1 MSTTQRSESMNA
13 FFDGYVNSKTTLK
26 VFVEQYEKALESKVE
41 KEKEADFHS
50 FNSMYECL
58 SNYEMEKQFQ
68 RLYTNEKFREFQEEL
83 KGKFDC
89 YHSLIKDENPSFVY
103 EVVEDVK
110 VGDKRRDVKFMV
122 AFNEVE
128 CEAKCNCHLFE
139 FRGILCRHALLVLIL
154 RKVSEIPSRYVL
166 SRWRKDLKRGYTCI
180 RSSYNLSCKETQRCG
195 QMCDAF
201 RYVAIIAASEEEK
214 YKRVMDVIEELK
226 SSLMN
231 GEVINSTTQASCLPQ
246 DNEVDKQNMSSG
258 ANKVLS
264 PLVTRRKGHPPTKRR
279 VSRLEQVVE
288 SLKMKKK
295 RKQIEEKDP
304 KKSRQRQSSISY
316 NDIDC
321 VPIPSSTHK
330 VDEMGT
336 QESFVTT
343 SPMMPLQGFYMVPQR
358 NVDEMGT
365 QESFVTTSPMVPLQG
380 FYMVPQRNLTFEPE
394 ESLGDGKRFVPRDV
408 SQYGNDE
415 GESTGDFHVP
425 VHCRT
430 RVT

>member
-1 MSTTQRSESMNA
+1 MKKLLEKLRGYSKYEEIKEALQSVVYDSLNENDEFENGWSLLIDTYDLNENDGLDGLYKERQCWVPTYVKHTFCAGMSTTQRSESMNA

-83 KGKFDC
+83 KEKFYC
-89 YHSLIKDENPSFVY
+89 YHYLINDESSSFVY

-122 AFNEVE
+122 AFNEGE

-139 FRGILCRHALLVLIL
+139 FKGLLCRHALLVLIL
-154 RKVSEIPSRYVL
+154 RKVSEIPSRYIL

-201 RYVAIIAASEEEK
+201 REVAIIDASEEEK
-214 YKRVMDVIEELK
+214 YKCVMDGIKELK

-246 DNEVDKQNMSSG
+246 DNEVDKQILSSG
-258 ANKVLS
+258 ANKVLT
-264 PLVTRRKGHPPTKRR
+264 PLVTRRKCRPSTKRR

-295 RKQIEEKDP
+295 MKQIEEKDP
-304 KKSRQRQSSISY
+304 KK
-316 NDIDC
+316 
-321 VPIPSSTHK
+321 
-330 VDEMGT
+330 
-336 QESFVTT
+336 
-343 SPMMPLQGFYMVPQR
+343 
-358 NVDEMGT
+358 
-365 QESFVTTSPMVPLQG
+365 
-380 FYMVPQRNLTFEPE
+380 
-394 ESLGDGKRFVPRDV
+394 
-408 SQYGNDE
+408 
-415 GESTGDFHVP
+415 
-425 VHCRT
+425 
-430 RVT
+430 